1 MVVDLPGPLPRDW
14 GAAPCLDLINSRWN
28 DHLGSGETY
37 DRLPEPRFRR
47 AFLKRWHY
55 EVPDPDDVAA
65 RARLRSLRSFLRGVL
80 EMYVS
85 GRPLSAPMRKRFESE
100 VNRAAMALRLTHGA
114 AGYELSVEHWGA
126 AWDVV
131 TADIATSAA
140 RLMTEGASVKVCANP
155 DCSWMFVDETKPRTR
170 RWCNVSV
177 CGSLVNVRRHRAAR
191 HD

>member
-14 GAAPCLDLINSRWN
+14 GAAPSLDLINSHWN

-55 EVPDPDDVAA
+55 EVADPDDVAA
-65 RARLRSLRSFLRGVL
+65 RARLRSLRSFLRVVL
-80 EMYVS
+80 EMYIS
-85 GRPLSAPMRKRFESE
+85 RRPLSPSMRNRLESE

-155 DCSWMFVDETKPRTR
+155 DCSWMFMDETKPRTR

>member
-1 MVVDLPGPLPRDW
+1 VIADLPGPLPRDW
-14 GAAPCLDLINSRWN
+14 GATPCLDLINSHWN

-37 DRLPEPRFRR
+37 DRLREPRFRLT
-47 AFLKRWHY
+47 FLKRWQY
-55 EVPDPDDVAA
+55 EVADPDDVAA

-80 EMYVS
+80 EMYIS
-85 GRPLSAPMRKRFESE
+85 GRPLSPSMRKRLESE
-100 VNRAAMALRLTHGA
+100 VNRAAMALRLTHGGG
-114 AGYELSVEHWGA
+114 GYELSVEHSGA

-140 RLMTEGASVKVCANP
+140 RLMTEGTSVKVCAKP
-155 DCSWMFVDETKPRTR
+155 DCTWMFVDETKPRTR

>member
-1 MVVDLPGPLPRDW
+1 VVVDLPGPLPRDW
-14 GAAPCLDLINSRWN
+14 GAAPCLDLINSYWN

-37 DRLPEPRFRR
+37 DRLPEPLFRR

-55 EVPDPDDVAA
+55 EVGDPDDLAA

-80 EMYVS
+80 EMYIS
-85 GRPLSAPMRKRFESE
+85 GRALSPSMRKRLESE
-100 VNRAAMALRLTHGA
+100 VNRVTMALRLTHGA
-114 AGYELSVEHWGA
+114 AGYALSVEHSGA

-155 DCSWMFVDETKPRTR
+155 DCSWMFIDETKPRTR

-177 CGSLVNVRRHRAAR
+177 CGSLVNVRRHRAAS